1 MKNIIGLLIIAVI
14 VVVIGTN
21 VRGTI
26 AEPATSTTAVAAT
39 SGLAISNA
47 AATSA
52 LGTAVVIQQLTMCV
66 LPLALLV
73 VIGLGI
79 AAFILWRR
87 ERAVAQPQTTE
98 VETRTTPKVSRMAD
112 SSSDRAP
119 ARTPVRVVRKFRR
132 SHHAARAAAK
142 MFGK

>member
-14 VVVIGTN
+14 VIAIGAS

-39 SGLAISNA
+39 
-47 AATSA
+47 TA
-52 LGTAVVIQQLTMCV
+52 LGTAVVIQQMTMCIV
-66 LPLALLV
+66 PLAVLV

-79 AAFILWRR
+79 VAWMMWRK
-87 ERAVAQPQTTE
+87 EHAQVNEQHE
-98 VETRTTPKVSRMAD
+98 ID
-112 SSSDRAP
+112 AP
-119 ARTPVRVVRKFRR
+119 ARRVQIKDEQINSPVRTVRTYRR
-132 SHHAARAAAK
+132 KPNYAARNAAR